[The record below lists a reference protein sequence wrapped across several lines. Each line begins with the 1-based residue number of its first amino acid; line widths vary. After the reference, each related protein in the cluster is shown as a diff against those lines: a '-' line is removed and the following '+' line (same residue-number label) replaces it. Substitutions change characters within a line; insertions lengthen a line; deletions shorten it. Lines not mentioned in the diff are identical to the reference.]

1 MNSADFVALA
11 PYLVVAVGIL
21 LLLLVISYRRNTLL
35 VVAITVLVMLVSLML
50 TGAGI
55 GAPAHRVAVLLLI
68 DGYSSFLNG
77 LFLLAGIVT
86 ALLARGYLQGR
97 GGEQEEFFLLLL
109 LATLGAMVM
118 TAASHFAAFLMGL
131 EILSV
136 SLYVMIGYSEEGHPP
151 LEAAL
156 KYLVLSGVASTT
168 MLFGFALV
176 YIATG
181 TMDILAISERLPA
194 TSRAELYL
202 LMGHGLLF
210 AGIAFKLSLVPFHM
224 WTPDVY
230 QGAPAPVS
238 GFLATVSKGAVFAF
252 LLRYALVTDVLAQPA
267 LFKLIGVIAGLSM
280 IGGNLLALLQD
291 NVKRMLGYSSVAHLG
306 YLLVGLLAVVR
317 LSDQTLAVEASMIYL
332 AGYFLMTLAAFGVVT
347 VLSSPLNE
355 VDAESIEAF
364 GGLFWRRPL
373 SAVVMAVALL
383 SLTGI
388 PLTAGFIVKFYLL
401 TAGVEGGMWL
411 LLWLLVIGSA
421 IAVYYYLRVILTMA
435 QSAET
440 EQVLPV
446 GRVGSMSVLSLI
458 GVSLILFGV
467 YPAPLIEVV
476 RTALG
481 ISGG

>member
-1 MNSADFVALA
+1 MNSVDFMALA
-11 PYLVVAVGIL
+11 PYLVIAGGIV
-21 LLLLVISYRRNTLL
+21 LLLLVVSYRRNTRI
-35 VVAITVLVMLVSLML
+35 VVAITVLLLLISLVL

-55 GAPAHRVAVLLLI
+55 EAPAHRVAVLLLI

-77 LFLLAGIVT
+77 LILVAGIVT
-86 ALLARGYLQGR
+86 ALLARGYLLGR

-118 TAASHFAAFLMGL
+118 TAASHFAAFIMGL

-168 MLFGFALV
+168 MLFGFALI
-176 YIATG
+176 YLTTG
-181 TMDILAISERLPA
+181 TMDILAMGERLPA
-194 TSRAELYL
+194 TPRAELYL
-202 LMGHGLLF
+202 LMGNGLLF

-252 LLRYALVTDVLAQPA
+252 LLRYALVTDVLSQPA
-267 LFKLIGVIAGLSM
+267 LFKVIGVIAGLSM

-291 NVKRMLGYSSVAHLG
+291 NVKRMLAYSSVAHLG
-306 YLLVGLLAVVR
+306 YLLVGLLAVAK
-317 LSDQTLAVEASMIYL
+317 LSDQTLAVEASMVYL
-332 AGYFLMTLAAFGVVT
+332 SGYFLMTLAAFGVVT
-347 VLSSPLNE
+347 VLSSPANE
-355 VDAESIEAF
+355 VDAERIEAF
-364 GGLFWRRPL
+364 RGLFWRRPL

-421 IAVYYYLRVILTMA
+421 IAVYYYLRIILVMA
-435 QSAET
+435 QSTET
-440 EQVLPV
+440 EEVLPV

-458 GVSLILFGV
+458 GVSLLLFGV
-467 YPAPLIEVV
+467 YPAPLIEIV

-481 ISGG
+481 LSGG